1 MKPPPLRT
9 ALVIVLALAAL
20 CSFAPAAPAQSPGN
34 GPGGP
39 ILVVANDGENRFGR
53 YYAEL
58 LRAEGLNEFAVEGV
72 GALNAQTLAGYQV
85 VLLAETT
92 LSAGQA
98 SVLGAWV
105 NGGGN
110 LIAMRPDPDLA
121 ALLGIAGPGAT
132 LSEAYLKVDGSRA
145 PGASEGSKTTRSRP
159 RTRFSLSSASPGP
172 GESRSRTS
180 STNGDRVAGRPSSSE
195 LRQQSQRRS
204 VGRQAQAWKR

>member
-1 MKPPPLRT
+1 M
-9 ALVIVLALAAL
+9 LAAAPRR
-20 CSFAPAAPAQSPGN
+20 CSSSCSRSRRCGPSRGAARAQSPGE

-98 SVLGAWV
+98 SVLSGWV

-110 LIAMRPDPDLA
+110 LIAMRPDADLA
-121 ALLGIAGPGAT
+121 GLLGIGADRC
-132 LSEAYLKVDGSRA
+132 A
-145 PGASEGSKTTRSRP
+145 RSP
-159 RTRFSLSSASPGP
+159 TP
-172 GESRSRTS
+172 T
-180 STNGDRVAGRPSSSE
+180 
-195 LRQQSQRRS
+195 
-204 VGRQAQAWKR
+204 